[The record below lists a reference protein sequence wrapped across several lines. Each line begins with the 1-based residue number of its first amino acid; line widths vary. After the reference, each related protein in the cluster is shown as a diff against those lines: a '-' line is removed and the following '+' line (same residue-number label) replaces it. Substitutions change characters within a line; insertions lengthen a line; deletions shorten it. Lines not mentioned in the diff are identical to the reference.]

1 MPRKKIVKKTQK
13 SKPKLG
19 RDPTLKP
26 RVVETKSP
34 LTEEE
39 QNENP
44 LGRMKAMHVKGE
56 DYGDLKLPDGFK
68 TADNITEVDD
78 LKFENGKLREMLS
91 AWLDKITVDGQVYNI
106 LVDPINRHVEI
117 TRNNAI

>member
-13 SKPKLG
+13 TKVKKLG
-19 RDPTLKP
+19 IDPTLKP
-26 RVVETKSP
+26 RVVKTKSTW
-34 LTEEE
+34 TEEQ

-44 LGRMKAMHVKGE
+44 LNRMKAMHVKGE

-78 LKFENGKLREMLS
+78 LKFENGRLREMLVS
-91 AWLDKITVDGQVYNI
+91 WLDRVMVDGAYYQVMC
-106 LVDPINRHVEI
+106 DPLNRQVQINREL
-117 TRNNAI
+117 